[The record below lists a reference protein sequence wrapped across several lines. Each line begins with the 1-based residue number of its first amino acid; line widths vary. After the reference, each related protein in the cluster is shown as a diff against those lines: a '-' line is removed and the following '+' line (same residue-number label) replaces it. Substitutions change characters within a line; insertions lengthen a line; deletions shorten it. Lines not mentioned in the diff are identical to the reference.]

1 MRNNCGADRIK
12 KNGCHISAVT
22 RVNILPDNHEKKL
35 FLADILYAQVH
46 SAKQKGFTFG
56 HRTVNSFWIYDYY

>member
-1 MRNNCGADRIK
+1 MDAT
-12 KNGCHISAVT
+12 SAVT
-22 RVNILPDNHEKKL
+22 WVNILPDNHEKKL

-46 SAKQKGFTFG
+46 STKQKGFTFG